1 MKEIIEKIEPGGLI
15 TGWRRVGKTIASVI
29 EGDSSESGIGQG
41 YHLVPPRVPYLRETV
56 QEYNGVSTWRNKKE
70 EEEERTVFNLLKMQ
84 WCIVIL
90 TASYFSNVELEI
102 SNVDELVFDS
112 IHNSVTVFF
121 SVVDSVHLLSF
132 LVISLMADSA
142 NGLFYQIENNQVKF
156 F

>member
-1 MKEIIEKIEPGGLI
+1 MKEITEKIGPRGLI
-15 TGWRRVGKTIASVI
+15 GFGWRVGETVTSVI
-29 EGDSSESGIGQG
+29 EGNRSESGTGES

-56 QEYNGVSTWRNKKE
+56 QEYNGASTWRNKKE

-121 SVVDSVHLLSF
+121 SVVDSVTS
-132 LVISLMADSA
+132 S
-142 NGLFYQIENNQVKF
+142 
-156 F
+156 